1 MPRYAWGIA
10 AALFAI
16 VAVAIGVFAGMQL
29 SGPSQE
35 TEGTGSDQRESERE
49 IVYKIIYIGEPVS
62 IALPPEENAEVAH
75 ESGARIVVPSGAVA
89 EETTVSVAEVEP
101 PTGALRVDRAYDF
114 SVGDAELLEAVTVHI
129 PFELDEG
136 QDLSGIYALH
146 WNEDEGAWEPV
157 SGTVDESAGTIAVE
171 TPSLSIFSWAWIK
184 VDATCEA
191 SPGTVDAGE
200 RITISS
206 KGTSLTRHDINIYM
220 RPDIKWEFEGDQY
233 PHDTDA
239 LTQIK
244 SIGKDDQ
251 FELTYQ
257 STLDAEGIYIIQC
270 RLFWETV
277 GPDVELGSQDTPSA
291 RITAR
296 GVVNW
301 GTGHVRPPLVS
312 SIATPAALSHSGG
325 PVVVEFTTE
334 DRGTSEIAAPTVEVS
349 FVTPIFQQ
357 PAQPCGV
364 TEEGGLITRCWR
376 AEISMPANTGPFD
389 LRYDVTVTSEQ
400 IQHTLTGT
408 VTVVGDPSAVVE
420 IFDVAAN
427 SIIQATN
434 VACSST
440 DLYLV
445 LWVRV
450 PEEERP
456 PYYVAGRLDVGAG
469 NSIAHLHPLVPPVNR
484 EAELAV
490 ALGFTVVGIVAGVVP
505 GGGTAV
511 AVAGTVLTISQYL
524 VEAQADWA
532 LEGMLLGNYVEA
544 SFGEWPRV
552 GWEQGYLVH
561 VQSAAPVEEHWE
573 LSMTSSWAEAAEV
586 TVNKG
591 AATPVFCEVGAVGP
605 DVPDAELAE
614 NTTAAPTTADE
625 APSTTAG
632 PTAPGPGS
640 AESDRAALVT
650 FHNAT
655 NGQQWKDKGN
665 WLSDAPLH
673 QWYGVETDTTGR
685 VIRVSLPDNWLA
697 GEIPAGLGRLTKL
710 RQLNLRGKLLK
721 GEIPAELG
729 YLSNLE
735 SLSLSG
741 EQLSGGIPSGLG
753 RLTNLESLVLSQ
765 SQLNGEIP
773 SELGGLVNLKSLD
786 LSQNQLTG
794 ELPAELAN
802 LGSLE
807 SLNLSENQLTG
818 EIPAELGKLRLSE
831 LWLGGNQFEGCLP
844 TWLGVVR
851 KGHGRVLPLCEV
863 VAPPSSSVGDAER
876 EALRSIYQEGIGL
889 NVGSWPSDG
898 PLGSWAGVFTNS
910 DGRVVALDFAVV
922 GKWLFINRTRDQGGS
937 VWFSSGRISEHLKRL
952 TNLESLSLALSGPLQ
967 SGVLPSG
974 LDNLTSL
981 RELMV
986 VTQGNERYVRS
997 NKFDTPTERPG
1008 TGPSYI
1014 PAELGY
1020 LDSLES
1026 LTLTGALFDGEI
1038 PVELGN
1044 LAGLKRLQLDA
1055 GMLIGEIPAE
1065 LGNLTNLEVL
1075 TLSGNFS
1082 GEIPAEL
1089 GNLRNLR
1096 ELNLRG
1102 TELTGEI
1109 PRELANLTNLGK
1121 LTLSG
1126 NQLTGCLPATF
1137 DWLPMSEF
1145 EAIGLPFCSP

>member
-10 AALFAI
+10 AALLAI
-16 VAVAIGVFAGMQL
+16 VAVAIGVFVGMQL
-29 SGPSQE
+29 SDPSQE

-49 IVYKIIYIGEPVS
+49 VVYKIIYIGEPVT
-62 IALPPEENAEVAH
+62 IALPPEEKAEVAH

-101 PTGALRVDRAYDF
+101 PTGALRVDRAYEL

-239 LTQIK
+239 LTQIA

-251 FELTYQ
+251 FELTYH

-349 FVTPIFQQ
+349 FVTPIFQE

-400 IQHTLTGT
+400 IPHTLTGT

-420 IFDVAAN
+420 IFDVEAN

-456 PYYVAGRLDVGAG
+456 PYYVAGRLDVGVG
-469 NSIAHLHPLVPPVNR
+469 NSIAHLHPLVPPENR

-524 VEAQADWA
+524 VEAQADRV

-614 NTTAAPTTADE
+614 NTTTTQQ
-625 APSTTAG
+625 PSIIAI
-632 PTAPGPGS
+632 PFAHNLASIVHHP
-640 AESDRAALVT
+640 DR
-650 FHNAT
+650 
-655 NGQQWKDKGN
+655 DI
-665 WLSDAPLH
+665 
-673 QWYGVETDTTGR
+673 TG
-685 VIRVSLPDNWLA
+685 L
-697 GEIPAGLGRLTKL
+697 
-710 RQLNLRGKLLK
+710 
-721 GEIPAELG
+721 
-729 YLSNLE
+729 
-735 SLSLSG
+735 
-741 EQLSGGIPSGLG
+741 
-753 RLTNLESLVLSQ
+753 
-765 SQLNGEIP
+765 
-773 SELGGLVNLKSLD
+773 
-786 LSQNQLTG
+786 
-794 ELPAELAN
+794 
-802 LGSLE
+802 LGSPW
-807 SLNLSENQLTG
+807 G
-818 EIPAELGKLRLSE
+818 
-831 LWLGGNQFEGCLP
+831 LW
-844 TWLGVVR
+844 
-851 KGHGRVLPLCEV
+851 
-863 VAPPSSSVGDAER
+863 
-876 EALRSIYQEGIGL
+876 
-889 NVGSWPSDG
+889 SDG
-898 PLGSWAGVFTNS
+898 ATLWWMHHLGTIYAHNLATGAREESKDIGTPATVGNIDPRGIWS
-910 DGRVVALDFAVV
+910 DGRTIWVADWRDHRIYAYDLANKQRVTGKELTALGPSGNHRPEGIWSDGVTMWVTDLDDDKLYAYDMNTGEHVPERDFDT
-922 GKWLFINRTRDQGGS
+922 LINSGS
-937 VWFSSGRISEHLKRL
+937 VSGDGPRGLWSDHNTMWVANVPDGKIYAYDMATKQRVPSKDLSS
-952 TNLESLSLALSGPLQ
+952 ALRAVGNDAPWDLWSDGSILW
-967 SGVLPSG
+967 
-974 LDNLTSL
+974 
-981 RELMV
+981 
-986 VTQGNERYVRS
+986 VTDHQDRKIYAY
-997 NKFDTPTERPG
+997 TMPP
-1008 TGPSYI
+1008 
-1014 PAELGY
+1014 
-1020 LDSLES
+1020 
-1026 LTLTGALFDGEI
+1026 
-1038 PVELGN
+1038 
-1044 LAGLKRLQLDA
+1044 
-1055 GMLIGEIPAE
+1055 
-1065 LGNLTNLEVL
+1065 
-1075 TLSGNFS
+1075 
-1082 GEIPAEL
+1082 
-1089 GNLRNLR
+1089 
-1096 ELNLRG
+1096 
-1102 TELTGEI
+1102 
-1109 PRELANLTNLGK
+1109 
-1121 LTLSG
+1121 
-1126 NQLTGCLPATF
+1126 
-1137 DWLPMSEF
+1137 
-1145 EAIGLPFCSP
+1145 